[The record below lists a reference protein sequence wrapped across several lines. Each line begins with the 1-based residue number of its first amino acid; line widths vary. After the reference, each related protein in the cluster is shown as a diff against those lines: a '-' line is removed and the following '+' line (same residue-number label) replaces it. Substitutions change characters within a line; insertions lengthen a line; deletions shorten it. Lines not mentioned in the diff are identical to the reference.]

1 MNKKE
6 LAKQVAKKTG
16 MSVSETLVT
25 LNTAF
30 DEIKNSLYRKEK
42 VQLVGFGT
50 FEVRER
56 IARVGKSPQNPAQEI
71 SIPAKNV
78 PYFKPGSE
86 MKEGVRT
93 HGKSIKTATP
103 AVKSPASTKSK
114 KKEVSAKPVKA
125 VEKKSKK

>member
-30 DEIKNSLYRKEK
+30 DEIKNSLYQKEK

-56 IARVGKSPQNPAQEI
+56 IARVGKSPQNPTQQI
-71 SIPAKNV
+71 SIPAKDV

-93 HGKSIKTATP
+93 HGKSIKSAAP
-103 AVKSPASTKSK
+103 AVKSPGPSKTK
-114 KKEVSAKPVKA
+114 KKEGSPKSAKT